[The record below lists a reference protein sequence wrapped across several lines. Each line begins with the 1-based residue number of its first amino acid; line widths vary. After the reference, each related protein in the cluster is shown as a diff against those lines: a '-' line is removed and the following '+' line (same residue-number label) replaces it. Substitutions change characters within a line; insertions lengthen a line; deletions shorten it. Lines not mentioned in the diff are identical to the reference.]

1 MGRALQTLVPLGRR
15 SVFCVPFFVSLPYPD
30 GAAAWF
36 GAGGEDVWA
45 LDGMVFHVFSIA
57 PGMICR
63 GQGDAVGLVD
73 SVVSGMIRCRRSKA
87 VAYVS
92 LSCGGSPL
100 SLRWSSKRAERRSRN
115 DLSGRGAKEPRMFFS
130 VWR

>member
-1 MGRALQTLVPLGRR
+1 MGRALRALVPLGRL
-15 SVFCVPFFVSLPYPD
+15 SVFCVPFFVSLPSPD

-57 PGMICR
+57 PGMICW

-73 SVVSGMIRCRRSKA
+73 SVFPVMIRQGRSEA
-87 VAYVS
+87 AAYAS
-92 LSCGGSPL
+92 LSCGGSPS
-100 SLRWSSKRAERRSRN
+100 SLR
-115 DLSGRGAKEPRMFFS
+115 
-130 VWR
+130 